1 MPSATTPSRRASPVC
16 RASPPGRLHGGGTHL
31 RHRRWILIGRAG
43 AATPNAAPDANLAS
57 ITAVVIGGTSLF
69 GGRGR
74 LIGTLIGALIVQTFA
89 FGLSQ
94 MGVDQ
99 QWRVLATGVLVIV
112 AVAID
117 QWIRKVK
124 A

>member
-1 MPSATTPSRRASPVC
+1 MPSTRILFAVYTIAGLIYGL
-16 RASPPGRLHGGGTHL
+16 AA
-31 RHRRWILIGRAG
+31 WILIGRAG
-43 AATPNAAPDANLAS
+43 AATPNAVPDANLAS

-74 LIGTLIGALIVQTFA
+74 LIGSLIGALIVQTFA

-94 MGVDQ
+94 LGVDQ
-99 QWRVLATGVLVIV
+99 QWRYLATGILVIV

-117 QWIRKVK
+117 QWIRKVR

>member
-1 MPSATTPSRRASPVC
+1 MTASTLHV
-16 RASPPGRLHGGGTHL
+16 AHGGVPAGKEEIYG
-31 RHRRWILIGRAG
+31 RDPILSARKLVITFGRVVG
-43 AATPNAAPDANLAS
+43 LA
-57 ITAVVIGGTSLF
+57 
-69 GGRGR
+69 
-74 LIGTLIGALIVQTFA
+74 
-89 FGLSQ
+89 
-94 MGVDQ
+94 GVDQ

>member
-1 MPSATTPSRRASPVC
+1 
-16 RASPPGRLHGGGTHL
+16 
-31 RHRRWILIGRAG
+31 
-43 AATPNAAPDANLAS
+43 
-57 ITAVVIGGTSLF
+57 
-69 GGRGR
+69 
-74 LIGTLIGALIVQTFA
+74 VQTFA

-94 MGVDQ
+94 LGVDQ
-99 QWRVLATGVLVIV
+99 QWRYLATGVLVIV